1 MLTVTYIVMLMKAL
15 ILIRALE
22 ATGVTQYRI
31 HKDTGISQPT
41 LSRITN
47 GQPDCLQSTI
57 DKLEAYCRARGI
69 DPDSQPD
76 DTKSAA

>member
-1 MLTVTYIVMLMKAL
+1 MPMKAL

-41 LSRITN
+41 LSRIAN

-57 DKLEAYCRARGI
+57 DKLEDYCRLKGI
-69 DPDSQPD
+69 DPDSLPAEPAQ
-76 DTKSAA
+76 SAA